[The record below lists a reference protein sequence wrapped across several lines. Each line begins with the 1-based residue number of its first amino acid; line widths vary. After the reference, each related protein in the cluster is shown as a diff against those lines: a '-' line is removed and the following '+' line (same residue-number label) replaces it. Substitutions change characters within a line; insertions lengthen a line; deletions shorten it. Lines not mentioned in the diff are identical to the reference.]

1 MVEINTKSQ
10 KIPSSSSEHR
20 TRRILLYTGK
30 GGVGKTSAAA
40 ATALRSAELG
50 YSTLVLST
58 DTAHSLADSFDTPL
72 GPEPVE
78 IMPNLW
84 GQEVDLYYSLE
95 KHWAKL
101 QEYLAAIFTWQ
112 GAGDLLAEEI
122 AAIPGME
129 EGAALLWIDQHYQ
142 ENKFDVIVVDC
153 APTAETLR
161 LLSLPDT
168 GRWWFDRLFPLSKR
182 ATLMLGQLAR
192 PFLNDMPMPDRE
204 TFDAAED
211 LFDQLGRLYQ
221 LLTTPGLA
229 SMRLVMNP
237 EKMVIKEAQRTYTY
251 LNLYGYV
258 TDLVIC
264 NRVFPEKTDGY
275 FAAWRETQSRYLTM
289 IEEGFAPLPILRVPY
304 FDQEVVGIESL
315 HRMADVLFKDDDP
328 TKVYF
333 EGRTYTID
341 KVDGSYNLNIPLPFA
356 TRQDVSVLRN
366 DDELTLQVGNW
377 RRNLILPR
385 ALRGLNT
392 GPARFENRALT
403 IRFETQNQEVEH
415 E

>member
-1 MVEINTKSQ
+1 MVQTSLKPQNSDALLNESKTQ
-10 KIPSSSSEHR
+10 
-20 TRRILLYTGK
+20 RILLYTGK

-40 ATALRSAELG
+40 ATALRCAEMN
-50 YSTLVLST
+50 YRTIVLST
-58 DTAHSLADSFDTPL
+58 DSAHSLADSLDTTL

-78 IMPNLW
+78 VLPNLW
-84 GQEVDLYYSLE
+84 AQEVDVYYSLE

-101 QEYLAAIFTWQ
+101 QQYLAAVFSWQ
-112 GAGDLLAEEI
+112 GVGDLLSEEI

-129 EGAALLWIDQHYQ
+129 EGAGLLWIDQHYR
-142 ENKFDVIVVDC
+142 ENNFDVIVVDC

-182 ATLMLGQLAR
+182 ATLMLGPLAR
-192 PFLNDMPMPDRE
+192 PFLNDMPIPDRD
-204 TFDAAED
+204 TFDAAEA

-221 LLTTPGLA
+221 LLTTPGLS

-251 LNLYGYV
+251 LNLYGYI

-264 NRVFPEKTDGY
+264 NRVFPENTDGY
-275 FAAWRETQSRYLTM
+275 FASWREAQVRYLKM
-289 IEEGFAPLPILRVPY
+289 IEEGFAPLPILKVPY
-304 FDQEVVGIESL
+304 FDQEVVGLEAL
-315 HRMADVLFKDDDP
+315 RHMAQALFGDGDP
-328 TKVYF
+328 AALYYP
-333 EGRTYTID
+333 GQAYTIEEIEAGYLL
-341 KVDGSYNLNIPLPFA
+341 KILLPFA
-356 TRQDVSVLRN
+356 ARQDISLLRN
-366 DDELTLQVGNW
+366 GDELTVQVGNW

-385 ALRGLNT
+385 ALRGLKT
-392 GPARFENRALT
+392 GSAKFIDQALH
-403 IRFETQNQEVEH
+403 IRFEFQYQEVDH